1 MTPHDGQNLYLRLR
15 MYPNPATDVVSIEMS
30 EQNLRDFKLSVY
42 DITGKLSLVES
53 IHSNNK
59 IVFGVQHLNRGM
71 YFVELKT
78 NSLKKT
84 MKLIKN

>member
-59 IVFGVQHLNRGM
+59 IVFGVQYLNRGM

-78 NSLKKT
+78 NSQRKT
-84 MKLIKN
+84 IKLIKK